1 MKRSWPRRAILN
13 EALEALGRPAFLVAP
28 DDSIEI
34 ANRRGAALLDRGP
47 KGVLDAIRESGRGL
61 GPFTVTR
68 LSSERPSG
76 YRLAI
81 RNEIPPTATDRLPQ
95 AQRDWGLTSRQTRV
109 LELIAAGAHTNK
121 EIATA
126 IGCAEVTVENHV
138 TELLRRSGAK
148 SRTDLVGR
156 LFTLAA

>member
-1 MKRSWPRRAILN
+1 VTQLTS
-13 EALEALGRPAFLVAP
+13 E
-28 DDSIEI
+28 
-34 ANRRGAALLDRGP
+34 
-47 KGVLDAIRESGRGL
+47 VL
-61 GPFTVTR
+61 P
-68 LSSERPSG
+68 G

-81 RNEIPPTATDRLPQ
+81 WNERSPSATDHLAQ
-95 AQRDWGLTSRQTRV
+95 AERDWGLTARQTRV
-109 LELIAAGAHTNK
+109 LELIAVGAHTNK
-121 EIATA
+121 EIAVA

>member
-1 MKRSWPRRAILN
+1 VV
-13 EALEALGRPAFLVAP
+13 GP
-28 DDSIEI
+28 DESIQI
-34 ANRRGAALLDRGP
+34 ANRRGVALLDRGSQ
-47 KGVLDAIRESGRGL
+47 GVLDAIRDSTRGS

-68 LSSERPSG
+68 PISEPPPG

-81 RNEIPPTATDRLPQ
+81 WNERPPTSIDRLPR
-95 AQRDWGLTSRQTRV
+95 AQRDWGLTTRQTTV
-109 LELIAAGAHTNK
+109 LELIAVGAHTNK
-121 EIATA
+121 EIAMT

>member
-1 MKRSWPRRAILN
+1 MKRSWPGRAILN
-13 EALEALGRPAFLVAP
+13 EALEALGRPAFLVGP

-47 KGVLDAIRESGRGL
+47 KGVLDAIRKSGRGP
-61 GPFTVTR
+61 GSFTVTR
-68 LSSERPSG
+68 LVSESPPE

-81 RNEIPPTATDRLPQ
+81 WNERPPSATERLPQ
-95 AQRDWGLTSRQTRV
+95 AQRDWGLTSRQAKV
-109 LELIAAGAHTNK
+109 LELIAAGGHSNK
-121 EIATA
+121 EIATI

-156 LFTLAA
+156 LFMLAA

>member
-1 MKRSWPRRAILN
+1 MKTSWPGRAILS
-13 EALEALGRPAFLVAP
+13 EALEAVGRPAFLLGLN
-28 DDSIEI
+28 DKIEL
-34 ANRRGAALLDRGP
+34 ANRRGAALLERGP
-47 KGVLDAIRESGRGL
+47 KGILDAIRDSEMGT

-68 LSSERPSG
+68 LISEGPPG

-81 RNEIPPTATDRLPQ
+81 RNEVPPTATDRLQQ
-95 AQRDWGLTSRQTRV
+95 AQRHWDLTPRQTKV
-109 LELIAAGAHTNK
+109 LGLIAGGAHTNK
-121 EIATA
+121 EIATT

-138 TELLRRSGAK
+138 TELLRRAGAK

>member
-1 MKRSWPRRAILN
+1 MKRSWPSRALLN

-68 LSSERPSG
+68 LSSESPSG

-81 RNEIPPTATDRLPQ
+81 RNELPPTATDRLPQ
-95 AQRDWGLTSRQTRV
+95 AQRHWGLTSRQARV
-109 LELIAAGAHTNK
+109 LQLIAAGAHTNK
-121 EIATA
+121 EIAAA

>member
-1 MKRSWPRRAILN
+1 MKRFWPGRAILS

-34 ANRRGAALLDRGP
+34 ANRRGVALLDRGP
-47 KGVLDAIRESGRGL
+47 KRVLDAIRESGQGV

-68 LSSERPSG
+68 LISEPAPG
-76 YRLAI
+76 YLLAI
-81 RNEIPPTATDRLPQ
+81 WSEGSPTSLDRLPR

-109 LELIAAGAHTNK
+109 LELIAVGAHTNK
-121 EIATA
+121 EIAMT